1 MSEDHRMAI
10 FKRCCT
16 LLVLDSRV
24 VLRLPSENRQAEIF
38 VYDEAGISA
47 NIIPESAHKEYY
59 GKFLEGEYE
68 EYEGYREALQEEDD
82 WAKEFLKSTI

>member
-1 MSEDHRMAI
+1 M
-10 FKRCCT
+10 
-16 LLVLDSRV
+16 
-24 VLRLPSENRQAEIF
+24 F
-38 VYDEAGISA
+38 VYDEEGITE

-68 EYEGYREALQEEDD
+68 EYEGYREALQEEDE